1 MLKLSKYKACIC
13 EGSAEKA
20 IINVLLDNDL
30 LIFRRE
36 ELIEEELLSCR
47 GAKAFE
53 ERYLRKAFDDK
64 ISVIR
69 ILDSRKESFKLSKAY
84 ENKIDVINIV
94 TAPEIEILV
103 ILNEGKYQEFKKSK
117 MKPSD
122 FCKQVLKMPH
132 VKNYNFVYN
141 YFSDANILVS
151 VLKLYKKLP
160 NTPDC
165 ELSLIDLL
173 FNK

>member
-1 MLKLSKYKACIC
+1 MLRLSKYKACIC

-20 IINVLLDNDL
+20 ILNVLLDNDL
-30 LIFRRE
+30 LIFRKE

-53 ERYLRKAFDDK
+53 ERYLRKTFDDK

-69 ILDSRKESFKLSKAY
+69 ILDSRKEKFKLSKAY
-84 ENKIDVINIV
+84 ENKVDVVNII
-94 TAPEIEILV
+94 TAPEIEILI

-117 MKPSD
+117 LKPSD
-122 FCKQVLKMPH
+122 FCKQVLKIPH
-132 VKNYNFVYN
+132 VKNYDFVYN
-141 YFSDANILVS
+141 YFSDANNLMNILNQ
-151 VLKLYKKLP
+151 YKKLP

-165 ELSLIDLL
+165 ELSLTDLL
-173 FNK
+173 LNK

>member
-1 MLKLSKYKACIC
+1 MYDISLNKKKEHITIPSKHF
-13 EGSAEKA
+13 
-20 IINVLLDNDL
+20 INKNNFFFLYDNDL
-30 LIFRRE
+30 NTTYSITC
-36 ELIEEELLSCR
+36 S
-47 GAKAFE
+47 GH
-53 ERYLRKAFDDK
+53 
-64 ISVIR
+64 IR
-69 ILDSRKESFKLSKAY
+69 D
-84 ENKIDVINIV
+84 KIDVINIV

-160 NTPDC
+160 NTPDG